1 MSFAQALIRGFK
13 RLGSIPSHGV
23 IFENLKAA
31 NELGQPAERREALA
45 VIENELNK
53 YAEKPSATG
62 KDMQIITNLKVLL
75 AYYKARN
82 IENIVDKKQ
91 EFYRIKH
98 ELQKDVKDSV
108 NGKKYTSGTIKESR
122 DAVITASNRLERELE
137 SEKSSYASAN
147 PLIKSAVQ
155 VAAEDGAGFPIA
167 PTGIINFSRG
177 AKSGEAKKSRAS
189 TTATNRFLS
198 AVAQEV
204 AAEQGARFAKAPTGT
219 TKLSKAGHGG
229 HRQTRRKHRKG
240 KKSTRRR

>member
-13 RLGSIPSHGV
+13 RLGGIPSHGV
-23 IFENLKAA
+23 IFQNLKAA

-82 IENIVDKKQ
+82 IENIVDKNQ

-122 DAVITASNRLERELE
+122 DAVITASDQLLHELMRHPEIQKLHKKSAAADAQPLIERVRREVAA
-137 SEKSSYASAN
+137 EKSSIPATATS
-147 PLIKSAVQ
+147 S
-155 VAAEDGAGFPIA
+155 
-167 PTGIINFSRG
+167 
-177 AKSGEAKKSRAS
+177 
-189 TTATNRFLS
+189 TATNRFLS
-198 AVAQEV
+198 AVAQQV

-229 HRQTRRKHRKG
+229 RRQTRRKHRKG